1 MTTITFYSVRANEEQ
16 RFTELLQ
23 NTDQTFELVQDELS
37 LQNSNPDAVVISIF
51 VDNIVTAK
59 LMDTMPNLK
68 LIATRSTGYDH
79 VDIKAATERGITVVN
94 VPAYGEETVAE
105 YAFALLLTLSR
116 KIRESAAAVAAGQP
130 NTEALC
136 GFDLGGKT
144 FGIVGCG
151 RIGHHAARIA
161 KGFGME
167 VIAYDPYPNQAKAQ
181 QIGYTFVDL
190 PELMQ
195 RSDVISLHAPLTKDN
210 HHSIDAK
217 MLAHTKPT
225 AVLINTARGEL
236 IDTTALVQ
244 ALGHNTLA
252 GAALDVLEFE
262 TLLQRDNA
270 VAASART
277 VNHDEAQAVLDILS
291 LRSMPQVVLTPH
303 NAFNTREAV
312 DRIRQTTIQNI
323 TDYFKGQTPN
333 KIEA

>member
-1 MTTITFYSVRANEEQ
+1 MALISFYSVHANEEQ

-23 NTDQTFELVQDELS
+23 GTGQTFELINEELS
-37 LQNSNPDAVVISIF
+37 LQNSNSDAVVISIF
-51 VDNIVTAK
+51 VDNMVSAK
-59 LMDTMPNLK
+59 IMDTMPNLK

-79 VDIKAATERGITVVN
+79 IDVKAAAERGITVVN

-116 KIRESAAAVAAGQP
+116 KIRESIAAVAEGQP
-130 NTEALC
+130 NSAALC
-136 GFDLGGKT
+136 GFDLSGKT
-144 FGIVGCG
+144 FGVVGCG
-151 RIGHHAARIA
+151 RIGQHAARIA
-161 KGFGME
+161 KGFGMD
-167 VIAYDPYPNQAKAQ
+167 VVAYDPYPNAKKAQ
-181 QIGYTFVDL
+181 EIDYTYVDL

-195 RSDVISLHAPLTKDN
+195 RSDVISLHAPLTPEN
-210 HHSIDAK
+210 HHIIDAT

-236 IDTTALVQ
+236 VDTTALVQ

-270 VAASART
+270 VAASAQA
-277 VNHDEAQAVLDILS
+277 VSHDKAQAVLDILS

-303 NAFNTREAV
+303 NAFNTQEAV